1 MLIKGLIS
9 LKSGKKSSKKGSVL
23 KKISYVLISLL
34 GVVVILMSVAY
45 GAFYHYYSKMN
56 IVDGNDDFEYV
67 SDAEFR
73 QGDDIDTEKMNDEEL
88 EKLREIELSYKPGEL
103 KYDFSDPDI
112 INIMIAGTD
121 SRLMGRYRTN
131 ADSMVLVTINK
142 KTKKIFFSSFMR
154 DILVDIPKGGNHK
167 EAGKGKL
174 NAAFGYGGH
183 NLMFK
188 TYEKNFGI
196 KLDKYVHVDFFNF
209 INIVNYLDGVDMY
222 LTAEEIKVMNE
233 VYLYELNCIY
243 WHSTGRDYLPEK
255 SGTYHLNGKQT
266 LAYTRVRYV
275 GGGDF
280 GRTER
285 QRKVIAELMKKVKS
299 MSAKRLSS
307 FAERCLHYVTTN
319 ISQKEVM
326 SMALHG
332 AEYLGYEQVNARIPI
347 DKTHHSERLQGT
359 YVLIIDLQK
368 NADYWYNLV
377 YLDKDITEDIYK
389 AIEKEKAEAA
399 AKKKADKEAK
409 KADEDFLKLAA
420 EAAAIAGVKVSASD
434 STVTESSQ

>member
-1 MLIKGLIS
+1 
-9 LKSGKKSSKKGSVL
+9 
-23 KKISYVLISLL
+23 
-34 GVVVILMSVAY
+34 
-45 GAFYHYYSKMN
+45 
-56 IVDGNDDFEYV
+56 
-67 SDAEFR
+67 
-73 QGDDIDTEKMNDEEL
+73 
-88 EKLREIELSYKPGEL
+88 
-103 KYDFSDPDI
+103 
-112 INIMIAGTD
+112 
-121 SRLMGRYRTN
+121 
-131 ADSMVLVTINK
+131 
-142 KTKKIFFSSFMR
+142 
-154 DILVDIPKGGNHK
+154 
-167 EAGKGKL
+167 
-174 NAAFGYGGH
+174 
-183 NLMFK
+183 
-188 TYEKNFGI
+188 
-196 KLDKYVHVDFFNF
+196 
-209 INIVNYLDGVDMY
+209 
-222 LTAEEIKVMNE
+222 MNE